1 MADANVGLQL
11 IVYGRRGG
19 QDLAGVLR
27 EVKEAGYAGIEAG
40 NLFARHG
47 EAAVR
52 DLLSE
57 TGLKIA
63 GAHSGYG
70 DTSDPAKVEANIAF
84 LKAVGAQYLIN
95 SGVASRDSIQGYE
108 DAAAVFNE
116 VGQTCRDNGIMFC
129 YHNHNWEFEAY
140 DGVKGIHRLCELTD
154 PDLMKLCVDVYWVHV
169 GGEDPAEFIQRY
181 ADRAVYYHFKD
192 GAPGS
197 FIELGDGEVDLPKAL
212 QAALACNPEWIVCE
226 QDRTELEPKASITKS
241 REYLRSIGL

>member
-1 MADANVGLQL
+1 
-11 IVYGRRGG
+11 
-19 QDLAGVLR
+19 
-27 EVKEAGYAGIEAG
+27 
-40 NLFARHG
+40 
-47 EAAVR
+47 
-52 DLLSE
+52 
-57 TGLKIA
+57 
-63 GAHSGYG
+63 
-70 DTSDPAKVEANIAF
+70 
-84 LKAVGAQYLIN
+84 
-95 SGVASRDSIQGYE
+95 
-108 DAAAVFNE
+108 
-116 VGQTCRDNGIMFC
+116 MFC